1 MSKNYAM
8 TAAVRERAG
17 KGVARSLRREG
28 QVPAVIYGD
37 NKEPV
42 KIALSSNAINVE
54 FNKGHMF
61 TNLCDLDL
69 DGKKHLVLAR
79 DVQLHPVTDVVEH
92 VDFLRVGPKTKIAV
106 MVPVHFIDHD
116 KCPGLDRKGIVNVV
130 RHEVELW
137 CSAMDIPE
145 QIDVSLADKDF
156 GDAVK
161 ISNAKLPAGV
171 SPVITNRDFTIAT
184 IVAPKTAE
192 QEAAEEAARVAAGDG
207 VVREEP
213 EAAADAKD
221 APKDAKAAD
230 AKAAPADKAKK

>member
-17 KGVARSLRREG
+17 KGVARTLRREG
-28 QVPAVIYGD
+28 RVPAVIYGD

-42 KIALSSNAINVE
+42 KISLNANAINVE
-54 FNKGHMF
+54 YNKGHMF
-61 TNLCDLDL
+61 TSLCDITI
-69 DGKKHLVLAR
+69 DGKPHLVLAR
-79 DVQLHPVTDVVEH
+79 DVQLHPVTDIVEH

-106 MVPVHFIDHD
+106 MVPVHFIDQD

-137 CSAMDIPE
+137 CIATDIPE
-145 QIDVSLADKDF
+145 QLEVSLAEKDF

-161 ISNAKLPAGV
+161 ISNAKLPKGT

-184 IVAPKTAE
+184 IVAPKTAA
-192 QEAAEEAARVAAGDG
+192 QEEAEEAARIAAGDG
-207 VVREEP
+207 VPKE
-213 EAAADAKD
+213 EAAAAAVPAKD
-221 APKDAKAAD
+221 AKGGD
-230 AKAAPADKAKK
+230 AKAAPAADKGKK

>member
-1 MSKNYAM
+1 MPGATESSFLSGRAL
-8 TAAVRERAG
+8 AATQCRAALRVRLR
-17 KGVARSLRREG
+17 ARSSRRREG

-106 MVPVHFIDHD
+106 MVPVHFIDQD

-184 IVAPKTAE
+184 IVASVIQCITDVKQYTEDADRDTTVG
-192 QEAAEEAARVAAGDG
+192 AAKGEGRGEGTYRKAAGG
-207 VVREEP
+207 LV
-213 EAAADAKD
+213 
-221 APKDAKAAD
+221 
-230 AKAAPADKAKK
+230 